1 MAKTT
6 IIGVITE
13 VDSIETKE
21 NYSSQQARILVQE
34 YDSES
39 GKPREPQ
46 VFPVTFFNKKIKEC
60 GPAQYLNKKVRCT
73 AFLKSVRKDTDKG
86 VFFNVLLNGASIEE
100 A

>member
-6 IIGVITE
+6 IIGTLTE
-13 VDSIETKE
+13 VDQIETKE

-34 YDSES
+34 FDSET
-39 GKPREPQ
+39 GKARDPQ

-60 GPAQYLNKKVRCT
+60 GPSAMVNKKVRCT
-73 AFLKSVRKDTDKG
+73 AFLKSVTKSTDKG
-86 VFFNVLLNGASIEE
+86 TFYNVLLNGASLEE